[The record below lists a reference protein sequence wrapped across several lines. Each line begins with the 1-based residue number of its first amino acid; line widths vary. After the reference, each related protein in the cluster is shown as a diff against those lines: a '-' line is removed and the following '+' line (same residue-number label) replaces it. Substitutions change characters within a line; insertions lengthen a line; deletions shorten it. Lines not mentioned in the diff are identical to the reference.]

1 QQRYLQCRA
10 ELAGV
15 HGNEHVGQSLVAM
28 ASDCLARGETSLA
41 EVLRVVQG

>member
-1 QQRYLQCRA
+1 MQDY
-10 ELAGV
+10 LAGRR
-15 HGNEHVGQSLVAM
+15 QSLVAM